1 MYDPENRLTD
11 AYEPDVGTIPS
22 EDEGRDEENVVKT
35 GTTTVGLSTDE
46 GVVIATDRRA
56 SLGGRFVSNKSV
68 TKVEQIHPTAALT
81 LVGSVGGA
89 QSFIRTLR
97 AEANR
102 GTVREWVAQS
112 VVTGELLVARD
123 PDSATETGGEGG
135 RDPDPVGFVGF
146 SLERG
151 DYERDAVRGTV
162 SNIYVTPERRGEGIG
177 AALLDAAE
185 RALEGAGADHVALE
199 ALAAN
204 DRAREFYADNGYDP
218 HRVELT
224 KPLGDDDGATEES
237 G

>member
-1 MYDPENRLTD
+1 MGRTD
-11 AYEPDVGTIPS
+11 LRVEPATTDDVDAVTDMWV
-22 EDEGRDEENVVKT
+22 ELA
-35 GTTTVGLSTDE
+35 VGQRE
-46 GVVIATDRRA
+46 
-56 SLGGRFVSNKSV
+56 
-68 TKVEQIHPTAALT
+68 H
-81 LVGSVGGA
+81 GA
-89 QSFIRTLR
+89 TLR

-102 GTVREWVAQS
+102 ATVREWAAQS
-112 VVTGELLVARD
+112 AVTGELIVARD
-123 PDSATETGGEGG
+123 PNAASGDGPDGEATGGPT
-135 RDPDPVGFVGF
+135 DPIGFVGF

-151 DYERDAVRGTV
+151 GYKRDGVRGTV
-162 SNIYVTPERRGEGIG
+162 SNLFVVPERRREGVG